1 MGFDEQHSEQREEQR
16 FRLLV
21 ESVTDYAIYMLDAKG
36 NVTSWNPGAQRFKGY
51 LSHEI
56 IGQHFSRFYT
66 EEDRA
71 VDLPRRA
78 LQTADQEGR
87 FEHEGWRVRKDG
99 TRFWA
104 HVIIDPIRDASTGTL
119 IGFAKITRDMTERKL
134 AQESLRRSEERFR
147 LLVQGVTDYALY
159 MLDPDGCITNW
170 NTGAQRIKGYS
181 EDEIVGQ
188 HFSRFYPPEDQE
200 AGLPARSLETAARE
214 GRFEKEA
221 WRVRKDG
228 TRFWA
233 GVVIDPIFAPDGTL
247 LGYAKITRDLTERRE
262 AQIALEQ
269 ARAALFQ
276 AQKMEA
282 IGQLTGGIAH
292 DFNNLL
298 TVIVNGL
305 DLLSRRIQDPKDI
318 KIVEG
323 MHRAAERGQSLNRQL
338 LTFARRQPLTPVI
351 ANPNAVIKGFETVLR
366 RACGELITVDITLAS
381 SVRSIEV
388 DVPQFEAAL
397 LNLVVNA
404 RDAMPEGGKIMISSR
419 NVTLDQERANML
431 GLQPG
436 GYVALTVG
444 DSGPGIPEDVRTRV
458 FEPFFTTKEVGKG
471 TGLGLSQ
478 VYGFVTQS
486 GGQVELDTESGKGTR
501 VHLFIPTIPGG
512 GGEDND
518 EREGEAAQPPRQS
531 LGTVL
536 IVEDEPDVLE
546 MAIQIFESLGYDVL
560 SASNARAALDVLK
573 QEEQIDV
580 LFSDIVMPGGMNG
593 VELAQEARRMR
604 PALKLLLA
612 SGYPMSALDHP
623 ELKEISFI
631 SKPYRWTEL
640 DERLRALRTGS
651 H

>member
-1 MGFDEQHSEQREEQR
+1 MQG
-16 FRLLV
+16 
-21 ESVTDYAIYMLDAKG
+21 VTDYAIYMLD
-36 NVTSWNPGAQRFKGY
+36 
-51 LSHEI
+51 
-56 IGQHFSRFYT
+56 
-66 EEDRA
+66 
-71 VDLPRRA
+71 
-78 LQTADQEGR
+78 
-87 FEHEGWRVRKDG
+87 
-99 TRFWA
+99 
-104 HVIIDPIRDASTGTL
+104 
-119 IGFAKITRDMTERKL
+119 
-134 AQESLRRSEERFR
+134 
-147 LLVQGVTDYALY
+147 
-159 MLDPDGCITNW
+159 PDGAVTNW

-188 HFSRFYPPEDQE
+188 HFSRFYT
-200 AGLPARSLETAARE
+200 ARGPGSGAPGACACRRLRAKDASRRRLARPQ
-214 GRFEKEA
+214 GRHP
-221 WRVRKDG
+221 VLG
-228 TRFWA
+228 H
-233 GVVIDPIFAPDGTL
+233 VVIDPIRDDPMEPCSASPRSRATSPSA
-247 LGYAKITRDLTERRE
+247 AKPRSLWSRP
-262 AQIALEQ
+262 
-269 ARAALFQ
+269 ARALFQ
-276 AQKMEA
+276 SQKMEA

-305 DLLSRRIQDPKDI
+305 DLLSRRIQDPKDT

-338 LTFARRQPLTPVI
+338 LAFARRQPLKPET
-351 ANPNAVIKGFETVLR
+351 ANPNAVIKGFEAVLR

-381 SVRSIEV
+381 SVRSMEV

-419 NVTLDQERANML
+419 NVTLDQERANRL

-436 GYVALTVG
+436 RYVALTVG

-458 FEPFFTTKEVGKG
+458 FEPFFTTKEIGKG

-486 GGQVELDTESGKGTR
+486 GGQVELDTQSGKGTR
-501 VHLFIPTIPGG
+501 VHLFIPAIPGG
-512 GGEDND
+512 EGEDND
-518 EREGEAAQPPRQS
+518 EGEGEVAQPPRQS

-623 ELKEISFI
+623 DLKEISFI